1 MACRCGKTTSTAW
14 NAARQ
19 WSGHRTVRT
28 AARCS
33 KTLNP
38 ARSVAGNR
46 SECPDSAA
54 FSNTGA
60 AFGFNPLR
68 INANQTLVHDVLFHC
83 ADCDKQ
89 YQAVGYSMIGSRN
102 GESSPQALAA
112 LAEVTDNAEPL
123 RFDLVVAD
131 DDNE

>member
-1 MACRCGKTTSTAW
+1 M
-14 NAARQ
+14 
-19 WSGHRTVRT
+19 
-28 AARCS
+28 
-33 KTLNP
+33 
-38 ARSVAGNR
+38 
-46 SECPDSAA
+46 
-54 FSNTGA
+54 
-60 AFGFNPLR
+60 
-68 INANQTLVHDVLFHC
+68 LFHC